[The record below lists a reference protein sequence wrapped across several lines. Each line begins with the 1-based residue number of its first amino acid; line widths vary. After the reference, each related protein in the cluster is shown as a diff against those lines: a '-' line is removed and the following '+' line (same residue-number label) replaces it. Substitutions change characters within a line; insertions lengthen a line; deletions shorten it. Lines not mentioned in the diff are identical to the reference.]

1 MRTNIIMYLR
11 NYKGKLVFLDEK
23 KYVSEKEL
31 YIAIWIIKY
40 NINIA
45 KNNDI
50 DSILDYVNGEKIFV

>member
-1 MRTNIIMYLR
+1 MYLR

>member
-1 MRTNIIMYLR
+1 MYLR

-31 YIAIWIIKY
+31 YIAIWTIKY

>member
-1 MRTNIIMYLR
+1 MYLR
-11 NYKGKLVFLDEK
+11 NYKGKLVFFDEK

-31 YIAIWIIKY
+31 YIAIWTIKY

>member
-1 MRTNIIMYLR
+1 MYLR

-31 YIAIWIIKY
+31 YIAIWTIKY

-45 KNNDI
+45 KKNDI
-50 DSILDYVNGEKIFV
+50 DSILDYVNGDKIFV